1 MKEKSVS
8 KIIRAVFILGLATL
22 PGHAWA
28 GDDEDERVVYKQK
41 TEIDFEDLEIEGI
54 LQKPQSALVLERKK
68 ASFNPLIQLRT
79 NWNQEM
85 DQSVD
90 EIK

>member
-1 MKEKSVS
+1 MILLLLIMNLAQASDDVERNEK
-8 KIIRAVFILGLATL
+8 G
-22 PGHAWA
+22 
-28 GDDEDERVVYKQK
+28 ERVVYRNK

-68 ASFNPLIQLRT
+68 AQFNPLIQLRA
-79 NWNQEM
+79 NFNPEIE
-85 DQSVD
+85 QSVD

>member
-1 MKEKSVS
+1 MFLLLLV
-8 KIIRAVFILGLATL
+8 GL
-22 PGHAWA
+22 AWA
-28 GDDEDERVVYKQK
+28 GDDIEWDDDGKRVVYKSK
-41 TEIDFEDLEIEGI
+41 TEIDFEDLEIEGV

-68 ASFNPLIQLRT
+68 ANFNPLIKLRT
-79 NWNQEM
+79 DWKDEM

>member
-1 MKEKSVS
+1 MLRKALILSLIFLPPHAAHASDDGEEK
-8 KIIRAVFILGLATL
+8 
-22 PGHAWA
+22 
-28 GDDEDERVVYKQK
+28 VVYKSK
-41 TEIDFEDLEIEGI
+41 TEIDFEGLEIEGV

-68 ASFNPLIQLRT
+68 ANFNPLIKLRT
-79 NWNQEM
+79 DWNAKI

>member
-1 MKEKSVS
+1 MFK
-8 KIIRAVFILGLATL
+8 KILAVVAISLVGSR
-22 PGHAWA
+22 AWA
-28 GDDEDERVVYKQK
+28 GEDDEKVVYKSK

-68 ASFNPLIQLRT
+68 ANFNPLIKLRT
-79 NWNQEM
+79 DWNDAIQE
-85 DQSVD
+85 SVD